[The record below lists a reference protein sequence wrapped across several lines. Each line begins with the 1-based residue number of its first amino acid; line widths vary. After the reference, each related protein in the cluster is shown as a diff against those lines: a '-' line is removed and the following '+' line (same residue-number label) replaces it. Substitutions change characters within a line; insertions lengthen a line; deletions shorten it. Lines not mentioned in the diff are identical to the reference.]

1 MLQFLKKK
9 EFIKHKANILLVGI
23 SVPYTDKIFHNYLP
37 DNLHSKSAQQELLS
51 QPGLEQQ
58 STE

>member
-1 MLQFLKKK
+1 M
-9 EFIKHKANILLVGI
+9 KHKVNTLFVGI

-37 DNLHSKSAQQELLS
+37 DNLQSKSEQQELLS